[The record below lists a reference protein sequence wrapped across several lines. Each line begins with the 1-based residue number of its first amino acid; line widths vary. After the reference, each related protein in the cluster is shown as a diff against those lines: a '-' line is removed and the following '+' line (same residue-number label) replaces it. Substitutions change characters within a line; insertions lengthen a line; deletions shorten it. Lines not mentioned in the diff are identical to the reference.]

1 MGEWANGRVPM
12 GESKHQHFIEHNDTM
27 SNLDTG
33 AGNEATRAGWS
44 KRTKRNPLTATRLDH
59 RPRSK
64 RGG

>member
-1 MGEWANGRVPM
+1 M

-44 KRTKRNPLTATRLDH
+44 KRTKRNPLTVTRLDH

-64 RGG
+64 KGG